1 MSDGTKIMVLTL
13 AEMLGVD
20 PVKFAKKFVANVK
33 EAKESG
39 DSTYGDNKWA
49 NKWRDE
55 GLKLAEKEAVDKQDS
70 QEETLDKIT
79 ELLEKLLK

>member
-33 EAKESG
+33 AAKESG

-55 GLKLAEKEAVDKQDS
+55 GLKLAGKEQGS